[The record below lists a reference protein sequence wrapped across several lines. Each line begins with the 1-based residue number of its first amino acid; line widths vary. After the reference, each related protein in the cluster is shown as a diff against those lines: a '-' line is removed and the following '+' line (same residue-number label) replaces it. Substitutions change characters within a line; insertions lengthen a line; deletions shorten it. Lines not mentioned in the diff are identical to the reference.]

1 MANNSSLYIIAAPIG
16 NPDDITIRALNT
28 IRDEIEILYC
38 EDTRQTGKI
47 LAYHSIK
54 KPLRSLHA
62 HSDDKK
68 ILSLIDEVKNNIN
81 VGYMTDAGTP
91 GLSDP
96 GNKIVF
102 MARKE
107 GINVIP
113 IPGVSALTAIISV
126 CGFPDKNIF
135 FGGFLSKKPGRRVNE
150 LNRLKSNEGII
161 VIYESPHRIKK
172 TLKDIESVFHGKE
185 IIIGR
190 EMTKKFEQFI
200 SFNSHDTDSVMAE
213 LTEKGEFAI
222 GIFNR
227 DAKSVNEPE
236 DDQ

>member
-1 MANNSSLYIIAAPIG
+1 MSHISSLYIIASPIG
-16 NPDDITIRALNT
+16 NPDDITVRALCIIKDT
-28 IRDEIEILYC
+28 IEILYC
-38 EDTRQTGKI
+38 EDTRETGKL
-47 LAYHSIK
+47 LAYHGIK

-68 ILSLIDEVKNNIN
+68 ILSLIEEVKNNIN

-96 GNKIVF
+96 GNKIVHR
-102 MARKE
+102 AKQA

-113 IPGVSALTAIISV
+113 VPGVSALTTIVSI

-135 FGGFLSKKPGRRVNE
+135 FGGFLSKKPGKRVNE
-150 LNRLKSNEGII
+150 LNKFKDNEGII

-172 TLKDIESVFHGKE
+172 TLKDIGDVFPGRE

-190 EMTKKFEQFI
+190 EMTKKFEEFI
-200 SFNSHDTDSVMAE
+200 NFNSTDMDSVMDK

-222 GIFNR
+222 AILNK
-227 DAKSVNEPE
+227 DIKKSAESE
-236 DDQ
+236 F

>member
-1 MANNSSLYIIAAPIG
+1 MTKNSSLYIIASPIG
-16 NPDDITIRALNT
+16 NPDDITVRALCIIKDT
-28 IRDEIEILYC
+28 IEILYC
-38 EDTRQTGKI
+38 EDTRETGKL
-47 LAYHSIK
+47 LAYHGIK

-68 ILSLIDEVKNNIN
+68 ILSLIEEVKNNIN

-96 GNKIVF
+96 GNKIVHR
-102 MARKE
+102 AKLA

-113 IPGVSALTAIISV
+113 VPGVSALTAIVSV

-135 FGGFLSKKPGRRVNE
+135 FGGFLSKKPGKRVNE
-150 LNRLKSNEGII
+150 LNKLKENEGII

-172 TLKDIESVFHGKE
+172 TLKDIGDVFPGRE

-190 EMTKKFEQFI
+190 EMTKKFEEFI
-200 SFNSHDTDSVMAE
+200 NFNSNDMDSVIE
-213 LTEKGEFAI
+213 KLTEKGEFAI
-222 GIFNR
+222 AILNKDIKG
-227 DAKSVNEPE
+227 A
-236 DDQ
+236 

>member
-1 MANNSSLYIIAAPIG
+1 MSHISSLYIIASPIG
-16 NPDDITIRALNT
+16 NPDDITVRALCIIKDT
-28 IRDEIEILYC
+28 IEILYC
-38 EDTRQTGKI
+38 EDTRETGKL
-47 LAYHSIK
+47 LAYHGIK

-68 ILSLIDEVKNNIN
+68 ILSLIEEVKNNIN

-96 GNKIVF
+96 GNKIVHR
-102 MARKE
+102 AKLA

-113 IPGVSALTAIISV
+113 VPGVSALTAIVSV

-135 FGGFLSKKPGRRVNE
+135 FGGFLSKKPGKRVNE
-150 LNRLKSNEGII
+150 LNKLKENEGII

-172 TLKDIESVFHGKE
+172 TLKDIGDVFLGRE

-190 EMTKKFEQFI
+190 EMTKKFEEFI
-200 SFNSHDTDSVMAE
+200 NFNSNDMDSVIE
-213 LTEKGEFAI
+213 KLTEKGEFAI
-222 GIFNR
+222 AILNKDIKG
-227 DAKSVNEPE
+227 A
-236 DDQ
+236 